1 MGVSGVRRRKRGEYR
16 ATAKDRTKADSNS
29 AQRFF
34 FPSHFTGW
42 SSTRAP
48 RYEFALSSSSSGVL
62 SSYPSTRQSMRPY
75 PASLRTTHAT
85 TAAPASTNDED
96 VVAADVLLLFPVAC
110 YGSRWRVRDGVSLLY
125 HAASGMN
132 ELEFVGSGVSKA
144 LERLNSE
151 RRSTPR
157 ADGAATSEVA
167 GVRSYTPAGH
177 AHSQGCLERSS
188 GSSDSDSASG

>member
-16 ATAKDRTKADSNS
+16 AKARKTEQKPTATAHNG
-29 AQRFF
+29 FF

-48 RYEFALSSSSSGVL
+48 RYEFASSSSSSGVL
-62 SSYPSTRQSMRPY
+62 SSYPSTRQSVRPY

-85 TAAPASTNDED
+85 TAGPASTNDED

-132 ELEFVGSGVSKA
+132 ELELVRHQQG
-144 LERLNSE
+144 
-151 RRSTPR
+151 TR
-157 ADGAATSEVA
+157 A
-167 GVRSYTPAGH
+167 PK
-177 AHSQGCLERSS
+177 
-188 GSSDSDSASG
+188 

>member
-1 MGVSGVRRRKRGEYR
+1 MRRRKRGEYR

-48 RYEFALSSSSSGVL
+48 RYEFASSSSSSGVL
-62 SSYPSTRQSMRPY
+62 SSYPSTRQSVRPY

-85 TAAPASTNDED
+85 TAGPASTNDED
-96 VVAADVLLLFPVAC
+96 VVAADVLLLFLVAC
-110 YGSRWRVRDGVSLLY
+110 YGSRWRVKDDVSLLY

-132 ELEFVGSGVSKA
+132 ELE
-144 LERLNSE
+144 L
-151 RRSTPR
+151 
-157 ADGAATSEVA
+157 
-167 GVRSYTPAGH
+167 VRH
-177 AHSQGCLERSS
+177 QQGTQ
-188 GSSDSDSASG
+188 APK